1 MSPPSSEGIGIMG
14 DSNSDEYRGNDNRG
28 GDYAPTTLN
37 WMEQLATSRALNFG
51 RWGKWSGVRRTGYEY
66 NWAHSGARARSLITD
81 GQHTGLAQQVAEG
94 KVSLVFLW
102 IGDND
107 FHLTNG
113 TYKEIYSGEL
123 SDRELQA
130 KTEQVI
136 ADITTAVDTVL
147 AAGPVKMVVVTIS
160 DKGAAPQAAFLFPD
174 AAKRK
179 RASDAIDAVNT
190 GIKEL
195 AVTRGIT
202 VVDINNFAE
211 VIIGRINKLGFL
223 EVGDQQINVFVQ
235 GNEPHHLQLSDR
247 SGHAGTVMSG
257 LFANALFVEPF
268 NNAYE
273 TGIEPLTDEEIL
285 NNAGIH

>member
-1 MSPPSSEGIGIMG
+1 MG
-14 DSNSDEYRGNDNRG
+14 DSNSDEYRADDNRG
-28 GDYAPTTLN
+28 GDYADTTLN
-37 WMEQLATSRALNFG
+37 WMEQLARNRALNFG
-51 RWGKWSGVRRTGYEY
+51 RWGDWGGVRRTGYEY
-66 NWAHSGARARSLITD
+66 NWARSGARARSLIKD
-81 GQHTGLAQQVAEG
+81 GQHTGLAEQVAEG

-113 TYKEIYSGEL
+113 TYEEIYSGKL
-123 SDRELQA
+123 SDSALQE
-130 KTEQVI
+130 KIDRVI
-136 ADITTAVDTVL
+136 GNITTAVDTVL

-160 DKGAAPQAAFLFPD
+160 DKGAAPQAALLFPD

-179 RASDAIDAVNT
+179 RASDAIDTVNT
-190 GIKEL
+190 GIKQL

-235 GNEPHHLQLSDR
+235 GNEPHHLQLGDK

-257 LFANALFVEPF
+257 LFANALFIEPF

-273 TGIEPLTDEEIL
+273 IGIEPLTDEEIL
-285 NNAGIH
+285 NNAGIQ